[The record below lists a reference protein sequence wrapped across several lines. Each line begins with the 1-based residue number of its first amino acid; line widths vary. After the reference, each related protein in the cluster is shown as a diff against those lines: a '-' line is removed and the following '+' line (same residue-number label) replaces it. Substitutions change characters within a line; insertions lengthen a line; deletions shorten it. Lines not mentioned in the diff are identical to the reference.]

1 MKKAITEI
9 RGQDSAELKSKLA
22 DLRKEQFDLR
32 FRGTVEALAKT
43 TRHREIRRTIARI
56 LMVLGDREKTG
67 ATKP

>member
-43 TRHREIRRTIARI
+43 TRQREVRRTIARI